1 MGWVALPSFF
11 TLPSSIGVVGV
22 VGVVETA
29 LGEAPEMSDR
39 AAPATALGRGTGE
52 TEMQKACKRKGI
64 RETQENKD
72 YDQGQG

>member
-1 MGWVALPSFF
+1 MEWVGGGGWGGFALPSFF

-52 TEMQKACKRKGI
+52 TEMP
-64 RETQENKD
+64 
-72 YDQGQG
+72 QGGNEGGVRVI